1 MSVLAPDTSSLAGT
15 GGGSV
20 DITGVVKRFG
30 AATAVDGVDLHVR
43 SGEFLSLLGPSG
55 CGKTTLLRM
64 LAGFEQPDAGDL
76 AIDGTSVLGLPPH
89 RRPVNTV
96 FQAYALFPHMT
107 VAENVAYGL
116 RQKGLRR
123 KRVEA
128 QEIRRRVGEALEM
141 VRMSAFAQRSPSALS
156 GGQQQRVALA
166 RALVNRPQVL
176 LLDEPLSALDRKLRE
191 EMQVELKLL
200 QTSLGTTFVFVT
212 HDQEEALSMSDRIA
226 VMLDGRVQQFGVP
239 EEVYA
244 EPVSAFVAGFIGKQN
259 FLPGTLVQPG
269 VVRCPEG
276 TLATRAVDLPEGSAV
291 LAAVRPEAVQVT
303 TGDAQAATNRV
314 RGRLAGVAHLGDVVQ
329 RVVVTSSGVEVLAR
343 APRGAA
349 GPGTSEVGA
358 EVWCG
363 FAPENVHVFPAPL
376 TPGSPA

>member
-1 MSVLAPDTSSLAGT
+1 MSVLAPDTSALAGA

-30 AATAVDGVDLHVR
+30 TSTAVDGIDLHVR

-55 CGKTTLLRM
+55 CGKTTLLRL

-128 QEIRRRVGEALEM
+128 REIRRRVGEALEM
-141 VRMSAFAQRSPSALS
+141 VRMGEHAQRSPNALS

-166 RALVNRPQVL
+166 RALVNQPQVL

-200 QTSLGTTFVFVT
+200 QSGLGTTFVFVT

-226 VMLDGRVQQFGVP
+226 VVLDGRLQQVGVP
-239 EEVYA
+239 EDVYA
-244 EPVSAFVAGFIGKQN
+244 EPASAFVAGFIGKQN
-259 FLPGTLVQPG
+259 FLPGHLVQPG
-269 VVRCPEG
+269 VVRCPDG
-276 TLATRAVDLPEGSAV
+276 TLATRATDLPDGSAV

-303 TGDAQAATNRV
+303 AAEPAGATNRV
-314 RGRLAGVAHLGDVVQ
+314 RGRLAGVAHLGDTVQ
-329 RVVVTSSGVEVLAR
+329 RVVVTSSGLEVLAR
-343 APRGAA
+343 SPRVAA
-349 GPGTSEVGA
+349 DPGTGEVGA

-363 FAPENVHVFPAPL
+363 FAPEHVHVFPSTQ
-376 TPGSPA
+376 TPGSAP

>member
-1 MSVLAPDTSSLAGT
+1 MDQHPAVVVPAPDTSSPT

-30 AATAVDGVDLHVR
+30 AATAVDRVDLHVR

-64 LAGFEQPDAGDL
+64 LAGFEQPDEGDL

-116 RQKGLRR
+116 RQKGVRR
-123 KRVEA
+123 RRVEA
-128 QEIRRRVGEALEM
+128 REIGRRVGEALEM
-141 VRMSAFAQRSPSALS
+141 VRMSAFAQRSPGVLS

-200 QTSLGTTFVFVT
+200 QTGLGTTFVFVT

-244 EPVSAFVAGFIGKQN
+244 EPASAFVAGFIGKQN
-259 FLPGTLVQPG
+259 FLPGHLVQPG
-269 VVRCPEG
+269 VVRCPDG
-276 TLATRAVDLPEGSAV
+276 TLATRATDLAGGSSV

-303 TGDAQAATNRV
+303 TVEPTGAANRV

-329 RVVVTSSGVEVLAR
+329 RVVVTSSGVELLAR
-343 APRGAA
+343 APRGGT

-358 EVWCG
+358 EVWCD
-363 FAPENVHVFPAPL
+363 FVPENVHVFP
-376 TPGSPA
+376 S